1 MLSKIL
7 VIQFSSI
14 RNIVLSSPV
23 LRCIKKQ
30 LPEAELH
37 FLTSQSFLKH
47 NLENPYVN
55 RFFYLDN
62 DLQSMTDTLANEAYD
77 YVIDLDK
84 SLRSFKIKK
93 KLQTKSYTLRK
104 LTVEKFLLTRFNI
117 NIMPG
122 IHYTQRCI
130 NTVAALAVKDDGL
143 GLDYFIPAKDI
154 VSESDLPHSHLFGF
168 IVLAIGASS
177 FTKKLPVHKLKELCR
192 KIEYPIILLGGSEAA
207 MEGEQIAAVDNIK
220 VYNACGKF
228 NLNETADIIRQSKLV
243 IAPDTALQYISCAF
257 KKPLLALWGAT
268 TPALDVGP
276 YYGKIFMD
284 LQQEPV
290 YENIYFNP
298 GCQPCSFDGTRKC
311 PMVHFDCME
320 KLDTD
325 RIVKKANKWLGK

>member
-14 RNIVLSSPV
+14 SAIVLSSPV

-30 LPEAELH
+30 LPETELH
-37 FLTSQSFLKH
+37 FLTSQSFLKD
-47 NLENPYVN
+47 NLVTPYVS
-55 RFFYLDN
+55 RFFYLDKN
-62 DLQSMTDTLANEAYD
+62 LQSINNALANEAYD

-93 KLQTKSYTLRK
+93 KLQIKSYSLRA

-130 NTVAALAVKDDGL
+130 NTLAGLDVKDDGL
-143 GLDYFIPAKDI
+143 GLDYFIPAEDI
-154 VSESDLPHSHLFGF
+154 VLESDLPHSHLFGF
-168 IVLAIGASS
+168 IVLVIGASKY
-177 FTKKLPVHKLKELCR
+177 TQKLPVHKLKELCK
-192 KIEYPIILLGGSEAA
+192 KIEYPIILVGGLEDK

-228 NLNETADIIRQSKLV
+228 NLNECADIIRQSKLV
-243 IAPDTALQYISCAF
+243 IAPDSALQYISCAF
-257 KKPLLALWGAT
+257 NKPLLAIWGAT
-268 TPALDVGP
+268 SPALDVGP
-276 YYGKIFMD
+276 YYGKIFMEM
-284 LQQEPV
+284 QQEPV

-298 GCQPCSFDGTRKC
+298 GCQPCSIDGTNTC
-311 PMVHFDCME
+311 PMEYFHCME
-320 KLDTD
+320 KLDINL
-325 RIVKKANKWLGK
+325 IVQKVNKRLGK